1 MHRVTILL
9 LATALAGCH
18 TGQARVMSLERDGAL
33 RLDTVPGPGYDL
45 TVEIRNLWDF
55 SADGANPADRRA
67 VALEAVA
74 GRCASPT
81 IVREDVIT
89 TGESLR
95 GPLQTFLVRVRCPRA

>member
-1 MHRVTILL
+1 MNRISILL
-9 LATALAGCH
+9 LTVALAGCH
-18 TGQARVMSLERDGAL
+18 TGQARVMSLESQGGL
-33 RLDTVPGPGYDL
+33 RLDTTPGTGYDL

-67 VALEAVA
+67 VTLEAVA
-74 GRCASPT
+74 GRCAAPA

-95 GPLQTFLVRVRCPRA
+95 GPLRTFLVRVRCARA